1 MAINLIYEK
10 NVKIK
15 IKLAPYVSSKLWI
28 PVSVWDTENARHLG
42 EESVRNLL
50 QFVNLS
56 VAWLDMGDR
65 IGLCPRLFSY
75 INLPKTQKIS
85 FGHFSTPN
93 IRVLDRFHSANAQP
107 FMSDKVS
114 VPPSSKYVP
123 IATKK
128 NSPALLQAWVSQ
140 LIKPMSLKLI
150 ESNHDNWRD
159 KTI

>member
-56 VAWLDMGDR
+56 VAWLDMSST
-65 IGLCPRLFSY
+65 GLDF
-75 INLPKTQKIS
+75 
-85 FGHFSTPN
+85 
-93 IRVLDRFHSANAQP
+93 V
-107 FMSDKVS
+107 
-114 VPPSSKYVP
+114 
-123 IATKK
+123 
-128 NSPALLQAWVSQ
+128 
-140 LIKPMSLKLI
+140 
-150 ESNHDNWRD
+150 RD
-159 KTI
+159 YSRT